1 MPADGFKLS
10 VIIPVYNVSA
20 WIGHCVES
28 LMWQTLK
35 EGVEYIFV
43 NDASTDDSI
52 AKAKEII
59 NHYPERKNQVC
70 FLSHEVN
77 KGLPAAR
84 NTGLAAAKGDYIF
97 HCDSDDF
104 VEPDMLELMLQK
116 AESEDADMVWC
127 DWFLSFNENERPM
140 HQPDAASA
148 RKALGDMLNGSMKY
162 NVWNKIVR
170 RSLYTDNDIRFPD
183 GYAMGEDMTM
193 IRLAAKARRVAHV
206 GKPLYHY
213 IRVNTGAMSQAYDE
227 RKLNAL
233 SHNVDETIEF
243 LRDNIKDDEINREID
258 WFLLNVKL
266 PFLFTGND
274 ADIRLWKRMYQGSNS
289 AISSNKSQALRT
301 RMLQWC
307 AANNLTIVNKI
318 YSRLIFNIIYGKIYK

>member
-1 MPADGFKLS
+1 MKLS

-28 LMWQTLK
+28 LMQQTLK

-43 NDASTDDSI
+43 DDASTDDSI

-104 VEPDMLELMLQK
+104 VEPDMLEFMLEK

-127 DWFLSFNENERPM
+127 DWFLTFGENERPM
-140 HQPDAASA
+140 SQPYATTARAALSA
-148 RKALGDMLNGSMKY
+148 MLNGSMKY
-162 NVWNKIVR
+162 NVWNKIVKR
-170 RSLYTDNDIRFPD
+170 DLYTSSGILFPA
-183 GYAMGEDMTM
+183 GRAMGEDMTM
-193 IRLAAKARRVAHV
+193 IKLVANAKTVASV
-206 GKPLYHY
+206 SKPLYHY
-213 IRVNTGAMSQAYDE
+213 IRVNTRAMTQQYDE
-227 RKLNAL
+227 TKLHIL
-233 SHNVDETIEF
+233 RQNVDDTVSY
-243 LRDNIKDDEINREID
+243 LRWHIADREIEQEIS

-266 PFLFTGND
+266 PFLYTGNK
-274 ADIRLWKRMYQGSNS
+274 ADIRRWREWYTDADKHIM
-289 AISSNKSQALRT
+289 SNKAMSMRT
-301 RMLQWC
+301 RLLQWC
-307 AANNLTIVNKI
+307 AAHGLSAINLAYYNIVFK
-318 YSRLIFNIIYGKIYK
+318 LIYGKIYR

>member
-1 MPADGFKLS
+1 
-10 VIIPVYNVSA
+10 
-20 WIGHCVES
+20 
-28 LMWQTLK
+28 
-35 EGVEYIFV
+35 
-43 NDASTDDSI
+43 
-52 AKAKEII
+52 
-59 NHYPERKNQVC
+59 
-70 FLSHEVN
+70 
-77 KGLPAAR
+77 
-84 NTGLAAAKGDYIF
+84 
-97 HCDSDDF
+97 
-104 VEPDMLELMLQK
+104 MLELMLQK

-170 RSLYTDNDIRFPD
+170 RLLYTDNDIRFPD

-213 IRVNTGAMSQAYDE
+213 IRVNTGAMSQAYDK

-233 SHNVDETIEF
+233 SYNVDETIEF

-266 PFLFTGND
+266 PFLFTGNKTDIIRWREWYPD
-274 ADIRLWKRMYQGSNS
+274 ANKHI
-289 AISSNKSQALRT
+289 ISNKALSMRT
-301 RMLQWC
+301 RLLQWC
-307 AANNLTIVNKI
+307 AGNGLSAINLVYHSIVFK
-318 YSRLIFNIIYGKIYK
+318 LIYGKIYR

>member
-1 MPADGFKLS
+1 MKLS

-28 LMWQTLK
+28 LMRQTLK

-43 NDASTDDSI
+43 DDASTDDSI

-70 FLSHEVN
+70 FLSYEVN

-84 NTGLAAAKGDYIF
+84 NTGLSEAKGDYIF

-116 AESEDADMVWC
+116 AESEDADLVWC

-289 AISSNKSQALRT
+289 AIMSNKSQALRT

>member
-1 MPADGFKLS
+1 MKLS

-28 LMWQTLK
+28 LMQQTLK

-43 NDASTDDSI
+43 DDASTDDSI

-170 RSLYTDNDIRFPD
+170 RLLYTDNDIRFPD

-266 PFLFTGND
+266 PFLFTGNK
-274 ADIRLWKRMYQGSNS
+274 ADIRRWREWYTDADKHIM
-289 AISSNKSQALRT
+289 SNKALSMRT
-301 RMLQWC
+301 RLLQWC
-307 AANNLTIVNKI
+307 AAHGLFVINLAYYNIVFK
-318 YSRLIFNIIYGKIYK
+318 LIYGKIYR

>member
-1 MPADGFKLS
+1 MTLS

-20 WIGHCVES
+20 WICYCVES
-28 LMWQTLK
+28 LMQQTLK
-35 EGVEYIFV
+35 DGVEYIFV
-43 NDASTDDSI
+43 DDASTDDSL
-52 AKAKEII
+52 AKAKEVI
-59 NHYPERKNQVC
+59 NKYPERKQQVY
-70 FLSHEVN
+70 FLTHEEN

-104 VEPDMLELMLQK
+104 LEPDMLELMLK
-116 AESEDADMVWC
+116 EAEKENADLVWC

-140 HQPDAASA
+140 HQPSATSA
-148 RKALGDMLNGSMKY
+148 RNALSDMLNGSMKY

-170 RSLYTDNDIRFPD
+170 RSLYVDNNIRFPE
-183 GYAMGEDMTM
+183 GHSMGEDMTM
-193 IRLAAKARRVAHV
+193 IRLAAKARKVAHV
-206 GKPLYHY
+206 RKPLYHY
-213 IRVNTGAMSQAYDE
+213 IRVNTGAMSQAYNE
-227 RKLNAL
+227 QKLNAL

-243 LRDNIKDDEINREID
+243 LSQNVNDDKINREID

-274 ADIRLWKRMYQGSNS
+274 ADIRLWKRMYRGSNS
-289 AISSNKSQALRT
+289 AIMSNKSQALRT
-301 RMLQWC
+301 RILQWC

>member
-1 MPADGFKLS
+1 MKLS

-28 LMWQTLK
+28 LMQQTLK

-43 NDASTDDSI
+43 DDASTDDSI

-77 KGLPAAR
+77 NGLPAAR

-104 VEPDMLELMLQK
+104 VEPDMLEFMLEK

-193 IRLAAKARRVAHV
+193 IRLAAKAHRVAHV

-243 LRDNIKDDEINREID
+243 LTENVKDNEIHREID

-266 PFLFTGND
+266 PFLFTGNKTDIIRWREWYTD
-274 ADIRLWKRMYQGSNS
+274 ANKHIM
-289 AISSNKSQALRT
+289 SNKALSMRT
-301 RMLQWC
+301 RLLQWC
-307 AANNLTIVNKI
+307 AGHGLSAINLVYHSIVFK
-318 YSRLIFNIIYGKIYK
+318 LIYGKIYR